1 MNVIFDC
8 ARCPISVLP
17 IFIVFFRHLLIWP
30 EVAVHM
36 TLSKSTYLQPEGSL
50 RFFFRDDSRSGDAY
64 EALLNVGE
72 STGGLR
78 NAWGNM
84 AVLHGRRGW

>member
-1 MNVIFDC
+1 MSHIRATDIH
-8 ARCPISVLP
+8 RVLP
-17 IFIVFFRHLLIWP
+17 PPVDLAWSRGPHDIIKEYISAARRKFEIFF
-30 EVAVHM
+30 
-36 TLSKSTYLQPEGSL
+36 S
-50 RFFFRDDSRSGDAY
+50 RDDSKSGGTY